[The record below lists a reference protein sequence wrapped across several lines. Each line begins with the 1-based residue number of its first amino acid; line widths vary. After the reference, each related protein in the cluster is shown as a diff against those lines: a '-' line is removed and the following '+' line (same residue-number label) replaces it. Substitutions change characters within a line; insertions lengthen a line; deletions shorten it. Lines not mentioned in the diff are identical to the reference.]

1 MIAKII
7 PAIFLLAGFFVLVQ
21 IAIPVINF
29 KLWDLAN
36 IEAKN
41 ILVSPI
47 SESNRVLGVSI
58 QNTRDNF
65 PALISF
71 SKREFIPYTEFLIS
85 VPRLDIEEAKVLV
98 ESNNLS
104 EGLVHLPGT
113 ALPGEKGNIFISG
126 HSAIPIIYRGSK
138 NYRAI
143 FANLQRLEKG
153 DIIKVSAGGDFTYKV
168 LGIRVVDPKET
179 SVTLPPDGVGRYI
192 SLMTCVPPGLNT
204 KRLVVIGK
212 MI

>member
-29 KLWDLAN
+29 KLWELAN

-71 SKREFIPYTEFLIS
+71 SKREFIPYT
-85 VPRLDIEEAKVLV
+85 
-98 ESNNLS
+98 
-104 EGLVHLPGT
+104 
-113 ALPGEKGNIFISG
+113 
-126 HSAIPIIYRGSK
+126 
-138 NYRAI
+138 
-143 FANLQRLEKG
+143 
-153 DIIKVSAGGDFTYKV
+153 
-168 LGIRVVDPKET
+168 
-179 SVTLPPDGVGRYI
+179 
-192 SLMTCVPPGLNT
+192 
-204 KRLVVIGK
+204 
-212 MI
+212 